1 MTGCADIV
9 VELMYHFKTEQRRQG
24 KMTNKNAGNMD
35 ISNGTASENFESE
48 ANVAESQIRYKEQK
62 RLLFFGLPFTFTKYI
77 IKDDVV
83 TIDQGLFKTEEND
96 CYMYKIQDVKLTE
109 TLAEKMVG
117 LGTITCFTGDT
128 TSPMLVISHVRNAKK
143 IKNFILDSSEKAR
156 LRRRTLNTQNI
167 GAGHDLNGD
176 GIDDALEMR

>member
-1 MTGCADIV
+1 MSDKKMDNADP
-9 VELMYHFKTEQRRQG
+9 
-24 KMTNKNAGNMD
+24 D
-35 ISNGTASENFESE
+35 NGSTSERFESE
-48 ANVAESQIRYKEQK
+48 ANVAESRIRFKERK

-83 TIDQGLFKTEEND
+83 TIDQGFFKTEEND

-109 TLAEKMVG
+109 TLAERIIG
-117 LGTITCFTGDT
+117 LGTVTCFTGDT
-128 TSPMLVISHVRNAKK
+128 TSPMLVIAHVRNAKK
-143 IKNFILDSSEKAR
+143 IKNFLLDGSEKAR

-176 GIDDALEMR
+176 GIDDSLEMR